1 MAITPNNE
9 WVKTESHEGAYF
21 NAVKYD
27 EGGSIWDQISKA
39 DATDEP
45 TLVIGIGG
53 LGNKTVDMIKG
64 ECVKRINDK
73 KRKIRF
79 LAVDTCADDLNQLEY
94 LNDKGKGTG
103 EEKIFFLPP
112 ANGQFLRF
120 AETVKDPVNR
130 KSQAKWMDP
139 QMGDS
144 DLDFN
149 GKGAGRCRQM
159 GRLYLSIGKC
169 YQDICGRL
177 ASIFNDFNTN
187 FKDQIPR
194 VILIAGVCSGTG
206 SGCILDISYLISKI
220 AKNILHGNW
229 QGNLNA
235 FIYAPVPSAN
245 RAGDYDGDE
254 ALFKNHFIAAMK
266 EINNFIKSDVTN
278 NEYTFEHDNGVDTS
292 RKSIFKSCTIVQ
304 GHGGAAGAL
313 LTLDEVRRNVADFIV
328 SSLSKFEVANQ
339 DYTSISSAI
348 DGNVK
353 HYNKDTCESLT
364 RANPN
369 LPIDTGYNYRAMG
382 FKTVRYP
389 IQEIITVLCNS
400 ALKELE
406 DLYCKD
412 DKIDAEDYL
421 KDLGIL
427 PHGAPSNTTPKYPRL
442 NKEGNRYLWF
452 DQLFKTQETAAY
464 SSIKQKVDRYLPARK
479 NKNNVK
485 NYIDIGIDAVQFNGG
500 WASTVYETISGNL
513 RKILKVN
520 PYQAKF
526 LLQDILYGTDGDI
539 GILDWMKTNQAQAK
553 QDLMA
558 FQTAAEKRCKTI
570 KDNLGFFSISDDDY
584 NMFRRCALDVAWAKW
599 RIRVWDKM
607 YNELSRAY
615 ELLKE
620 EDNTLYKSLVTL
632 FSTISD
638 IVGKDSSAMLK
649 ATEAGAGKN
658 RSFIPMF
665 DIAAKGSMSPRLTEL
680 MKYTLKDN
688 DDGDENS
695 FVKSFAKR
703 LMAKILHPDNI
714 DKLNISDSTKF
725 MLAVDEVKETISK
738 LLDESIKNLVMNIL
752 IVFYT
757 AKENNPGLD
766 RSIPV
771 DAVLKILNDTGTYMN
786 PHTGSMD
793 YNAMANDF
801 VATYHSDPFEITA
814 NAIFNEMCGA
824 TLCASLTG
832 AGVVEANISD
842 YKVFTLMK
850 RAGDFINEKIKNK
863 IMAKFG
869 IDESH
874 ISEVDDNYT
883 YVQVYAGIPMYAFL
897 NMEEYHKAY
906 TAAVNKGEYG
916 LHMSYESSPNFIPWS
931 TFPPMVNDLALKI
944 IESGGNAYL
953 HNPTYKEEIKVLTD
967 VKADADAID
976 SNGFFTDSY
985 DISGKLD
992 YYKLQ
997 YLIDYTVVNDTIIE
1011 EMVNAYKA
1019 DIQNAVALLQMPPMS
1034 NNDPVGFYMDSIKG
1048 ALTKSIYDYLT
1059 DAGITFAEREITPGA
1074 FGLAITDNGY
1084 TREKDATDSNNG
1096 FGGFYRTLRYS
1107 SDVRHNMKEIRSMCE
1122 KIQKKFNDAFEEIVP
1137 IVTQNKTKEF
1147 WIAKEAKEIE
1157 KFIEAIGNDFIKI
1170 ELDKNNIMV
1179 SDVLSGNGEV
1189 FNTMRAYEK
1198 DYLLYSVYAGW
1209 FTIKYRFDAEYKTLL
1224 DGALAEKIESAAE
1237 TGYDTVEVYS
1247 VAKEKYH
1254 NNAELQHMINR
1265 CGFGA
1270 DTPAKALLNSY
1281 AKYKSKKPAFF
1292 SYDDDKS
1299 IEENEKMDPL
1309 FINVHLG
1316 ESVNLNG
1323 DRDDEKSIV
1332 KNLLGFYDAV
1342 DNL

>member
-64 ECVKRINDK
+64 ECVKRINNK
-73 KRKIRF
+73 ERKIRF
-79 LAVDTCADDLNQLEY
+79 LAVDTCADDLKQLEY
-94 LNDKGKGTG
+94 LNDKGRGTG

-112 ANGQFLRF
+112 SQDQFLHF

-139 QMGDS
+139 QIKLNLG
-144 DLDFN
+144 FN
-149 GKGAGRCRQM
+149 GNGAGHCRQM

-169 YQDICGRL
+169 YKDICVKL
-177 ASIFNDFNTN
+177 ASIFNDFNTD

-220 AKNILHGNW
+220 AKEILGANW
-229 QGNLNA
+229 HGNLNA
-235 FIYAPVPSAN
+235 FIYAPVPNPHKSKEE
-245 RAGDYDGDE
+245 E
-254 ALFKNHFIAAMK
+254 ALFKNHFIATMK
-266 EINNFIKSDVTN
+266 EINNFLQSDVTK
-278 NEYTFEHDNGVDTS
+278 NEYTFEHDEGVDTF

-313 LTLDEVRRNVADFIV
+313 LTLDEVRRNVADFVV
-328 SSLSKFEVANQ
+328 SSLSKFEVNGQ
-339 DYTSISSAI
+339 PYPSISSAI
-348 DGNVK
+348 DGNVEF
-353 HYNKDTCESLT
+353 YNEKTCEKLLK
-364 RANPN
+364 ANPN
-369 LPIDTGYNYRAMG
+369 FPVDTGYNYRAMG

-406 DLYCKD
+406 RMYCKD

-427 PHGAPSNTTPKYPRL
+427 FHGAPINNTPKYPRL
-442 NKEGNRYLWF
+442 NRDANRYLWF

-464 SSIKQKVDRYLPARK
+464 SSIKQRVDRFLPERK
-479 NKNNVK
+479 SKSNVK
-485 NYIDIGIDAVQFNGG
+485 NYTHNIGIDAVQFNGG
-500 WASTVYETISGNL
+500 WASRVYNTISGNL
-513 RKILKVN
+513 RDVLKIN

-526 LLQDILYGTDGDI
+526 LLQDILYGTGNDT
-539 GILDWMKTNQAQAK
+539 GILGWMKTNQEQAK
-553 QDLMA
+553 QDLMN

-599 RIRVWDKM
+599 RIIAWDQM
-607 YNELSRAY
+607 LNELSRAY

-649 ATEAGAGKN
+649 ATEAGAGQN

-665 DIAAKGSMSPRLTEL
+665 DIADQNGMSPRLTDL
-680 MKYTLKDN
+680 MNYTSKWKDSN
-688 DDGDENS
+688 GDP
-695 FVKSFAKR
+695 FVESFAKR
-703 LMAKILHPDNI
+703 LMTKILDPNNI
-714 DKLNISDSTKF
+714 NKLDISNSTGF
-725 MLAVDEVKETISK
+725 TLAVDEVKETISK
-738 LLDESIKNLVMNIL
+738 LLKDSIDNLVMNIL

-757 AKENNPGLD
+757 AKENNPKLEKT
-766 RSIPV
+766 IPV
-771 DAVLKILNDTGTYMN
+771 DDVLNILNNIKYFDPNTN
-786 PHTGSMD
+786 SMD

-832 AGVVEANISD
+832 AGVVAANILD

-850 RAGDFINEKIKNK
+850 RAGDFINNKIKSK

-869 IDESH
+869 IDKSH

-883 YVQVYAGIPMYAFL
+883 YVQVYAGIPLYAFL

-1011 EMVNAYKA
+1011 KMVNAYKA
-1019 DIQNAVALLQMPPMS
+1019 DIQNAVASLQMPSMS